1 MSKTIINSLYYSL
14 LFSVLLLTSQ
24 CGGPS
29 FQEANKRYAVKEY
42 AVAADMYAKVTKNA
56 KATKK
61 EKLTA
66 SINAAQAYYYN
77 HDYKNA
83 LKWYSTAIQKGAK
96 DPVFYYK
103 MGECLKMTGKYTE
116 ALLKFQEYQKMQP
129 DDPNTAIMIEGCE
142 LGLKWK
148 DAKTRYHVAEFKPAN
163 DPSGQKI
170 KSDDY
175 SPVWANKKKSTIV
188 FTSDRVGGESKGQYN
203 WTGRKFSDIWM
214 IEAQG
219 KKTNVKWG
227 EAIPVPGANTDY
239 NDGTVTFD
247 EKFTKMY
254 FTQCNGLKGDEKK
267 CKIYEARKSGKEWD
281 ITPKPLPFC
290 NDKSNFGHPSLSP
303 DGEKLYFASDM
314 PGGLGDTNTHDI
326 YVVNYVKRGKTWGDP
341 INLGPN
347 INTKENE
354 AFPYISSD
362 GTLYFSS
369 DGHPGI
375 GALDIF
381 YSKGVGMDWEKPTNM
396 KAPINSYG
404 DDFGIIL
411 DDTKEKGYF
420 SSNRSPGGKADDN
433 IFEFFM
439 DPLNFYLSGVVT
451 DCKDGKP
458 LAKSLIII
466 SNNHDSSKIRLYT
479 DEKGYYKTAIQ
490 VNTKYELFASKR
502 EEYYYDSKEDFVSTM
517 GLEQS
522 QDFKRDFCLKN
533 QCSDIFILP
542 IYYGLDSSNIYTRS
556 ESKRVL
562 DDLIATL
569 KKYPKMAI
577 ELGTHTDCRSPF
589 DYNKS
594 LSQRRADSA
603 VAYIMKGGINPF
615 RLAAMGYGESQLVNH
630 CECEAGKVTPCSEE
644 EHQQNRRA
652 VVKVLNCNF
661 QWTKSVMKSFNDS
674 ALAGGPISSP
684 FLEEER
690 KKYLLDNKN
699 LPKDALVANSP
710 AAIKAEQDEM
720 KEKYDMIPVILSREK
735 YSTNGKVGKKT
746 VKFEYDSEESSI
758 IIPEAIVVQLLTA
771 KVITIAD
778 FADGNKS
785 YALPD
790 GTKIKSKSFDVKEI
804 TFGDIKFNNVRCVVG
819 TGDLKKAI
827 LGYAIFE
834 NYASVKIE
842 GTNILLEKKPKE

>member
-1 MSKTIINSLYYSL
+1 MSKTIIKSLFYSL
-14 LFSVLLLTSQ
+14 FAVLLLSAK
-24 CGGPS
+24 CGQPS
-29 FQEANKRYAVKEY
+29 FSDANNRFKVKEY
-42 AVAADMYAKVTKNA
+42 AVAADMYAKVAKNP
-56 KATKK
+56 KSTKK
-61 EKLTA
+61 EKLTSA
-66 SINAAQAYYYN
+66 INAAQSYYYN

-96 DPVFYYK
+96 DPIFYYK

-142 LGLKWK
+142 LALKWK
-148 DAKTRYHVAEFKPAN
+148 DAKTRYHVTEFKPAN
-163 DPSGQKI
+163 DPSGTKI

-175 SPVWANKKKSTIV
+175 SPMWANKKKTTIF

-203 WTGRKFSDIWM
+203 WTGRKYSDIWM

-219 KKTNVKWG
+219 KKTSMKWG
-227 EAIPVPGANTDY
+227 EAVPVPGANTDY

-254 FTQCNGLKGDEKK
+254 FTQCNGIKGDEKK

-290 NDKSNFGHPSLSP
+290 NDKSNFGHPSLSA

-314 PGGLGDTNTHDI
+314 PGGLGDTNTHDL

-341 INLGPN
+341 INLGPT

-354 AFPYISSD
+354 VFPYIYSD

-381 YSKGVGMDWEKPTNM
+381 YSKGTGVDWEKPVNM
-396 KAPINSYG
+396 KSPINSNG
-404 DDFGIIL
+404 DDFGIIV

-420 SSNRSPGGKADDN
+420 SSNRSAAGKADDN
-433 IFEFFM
+433 IYEFYM

-479 DEKGYYKTAIQ
+479 DAKGYYKTAIQ

-502 EEYYYDSKEDFVSTM
+502 DEYYYDSKEEFVSTM

-577 ELGTHTDCRSPF
+577 EMGTHTDCRDNF
-589 DYNKS
+589 EYNRA

-603 VAYIMKGGINPF
+603 VAYIIKGGINPF
-615 RLAAMGYGESQLVNH
+615 RLAAMGYGESQLVNK
-630 CECEAGKVTPCSEE
+630 CECEGGKVVPCTEE

-661 QWTKSVMKSFNDS
+661 QWTKEVIKVFNDS
-674 ALAGGPISSP
+674 ALLGGPIASP
-684 FLEEER
+684 FLRDEK
-690 KKYLLDNKN
+690 KKYLQDKKN
-699 LPKDALVANSP
+699 LPKEKLAPNS
-710 AAIKAEQDEM
+710 AEAKKAELDEL
-720 KEKYDMIPVILSREK
+720 KEKYDLIPVTKSRDK
-735 YSTNGKVGKKT
+735 FITTGKVGKKT
-746 VKFEYDSEESSI
+746 VKFDYDPEESST
-758 IIPEAIVVQLLTA
+758 IIPEAIVVQLLAA
-771 KVITIAD
+771 KVITVAD
-778 FADGNKS
+778 FADGTKT
-785 YALPD
+785 YILPD

-804 TFGDIKFNNVRCVVG
+804 TFGDVKFTNVRCVVG
-819 TGDLKKAI
+819 TGTLKKAI
-827 LGYAIFE
+827 LGYGIFE
-834 NYASVKIE
+834 NYASVKVE
-842 GTNILLEKKPKE
+842 GTNILLEKRPK

>member
-1 MSKTIINSLYYSL
+1 MYKSLSKSSIFL
-14 LFSVLLLTSQ
+14 LFLVLMLSA
-24 CGGPS
+24 CNPVS
-29 FQEANKRYAVKEY
+29 FQKANEHYKVKDY
-42 AVAADMYAKVTKNA
+42 AVAADMYAKVYKNS
-56 KATKK
+56 KSSKK
-61 EKLTA
+61 EKLTSA
-66 SINAAQAYYYN
+66 INAAQAYYYN

-96 DPVFYYK
+96 DPAFHYK

-116 ALLKFQEYQKMQP
+116 AILKFQEYQKMQP

-142 LGLKWK
+142 LALKWK
-148 DAKTRYHVAEFKPAN
+148 DAKTRYHISEFKPAN
-163 DPSGQKI
+163 EPSGAKGR
-170 KSDDY
+170 SDDF
-175 SPVWANKKKSTIV
+175 SPQWANKKKTTIM
-188 FTSDRVGGESKGQYN
+188 FTSDRNGGESAGQFK
-203 WTGRKFSDIWM
+203 WTGRKYTDIWM

-219 KKTNVKWG
+219 KGTKAKWG
-227 EAIPVPGANTDY
+227 EAAPVPGANTNY

-247 EKFTKMY
+247 EKYTKMY
-254 FTQCNGLKGDEKK
+254 FTQCNGIKGDEKK

-314 PGGLGDTNTHDI
+314 PGGSGDTNTHDI

-341 INLGPN
+341 INLGPV

-354 AFPYISSD
+354 VFPYIFSD

-369 DGHPGI
+369 DGHPGL

-381 YSKGVGMDWEKPTNM
+381 FSKGTGMDWERPMNM
-396 KAPINSYG
+396 KSPINSNG
-404 DDFGIIL
+404 DDFGIIM

-420 SSNRSPGGKADDN
+420 TSNRSGSGKPDDN
-433 IFEFFM
+433 IYEFYM
-439 DPLNFYLSGVVT
+439 DPLIFTLSGVVT
-451 DCKDGKP
+451 DCKDNKP
-458 LAKSLIII
+458 LGKSLIVI
-466 SNNHDSSKIRLYT
+466 SNNHDSSKIRIYT
-479 DEKGYYKTAIQ
+479 DAKGYYKTTIQ

-502 EEYYYDSKEDFVSTM
+502 EEYYYDSKEEYVSTM

-522 QDFKRDFCLKN
+522 QNFVKNFCLKN

-577 ELGTHTDCRSPF
+577 ELGTHTDCRSPY
-589 DYNKS
+589 DYNKA

-615 RLAAMGYGESQLVNH
+615 RLAAMGYGESQHVNQ
-630 CECEAGKVTPCSEE
+630 CECEGTNVVPCTED

-661 QWTKSVMKSFNDS
+661 QWSKEVIRVFKDS

-684 FLEEER
+684 FLQDEK
-690 KKYLLDNKN
+690 KKYLQDKKN
-699 LPKDALVANSP
+699 LPKDAISATDFK
-710 AAIKAEQDEM
+710 AAELEEM
-720 KEKYDMIPVILSREK
+720 RAKYDMIPVTKTRDK
-735 YSTNGKVGKKT
+735 YSVTGKIGKKT
-746 VKFEYDSEESSI
+746 VKFEYDPEESSI
-758 IIPEAIVVQLLTA
+758 IIPEATVVQLLTA
-771 KVITIAD
+771 KVITVAD
-778 FADGNKS
+778 FADGSKP

-790 GTKIKSKSFDVKEI
+790 GTKIKSKSFDVKEL
-804 TFGDIKFNNVRCVVG
+804 TLGDIKFANVRCVVG
-819 TGDLKKAI
+819 TGTLKKAI
-827 LGYAIFE
+827 LGYGVFE
-834 NYASVKIE
+834 NYESVKIE
-842 GTNILLEKKPKE
+842 NNTLLLEKKPQN